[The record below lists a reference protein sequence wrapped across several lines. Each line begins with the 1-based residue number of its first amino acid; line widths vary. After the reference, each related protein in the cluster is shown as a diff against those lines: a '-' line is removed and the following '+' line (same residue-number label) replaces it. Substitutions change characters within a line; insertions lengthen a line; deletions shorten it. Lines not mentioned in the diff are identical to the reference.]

1 MILTAAI
8 VYARRRF
15 RRRRISNRPRG
26 SYRGGDTLLAIY
38 DKSPRRLQVEY
49 ALEHPGARYLAG
61 IGREDAFDVFQ
72 TYNSSALSP
81 TDIIEAQKSL
91 YPQPTGLK
99 ETRDDGH
106 GTRHFLMRLAIMLVK
121 VFAMVDG
128 PRFLERLHHLLAF
141 MLDFWGE
148 CGDELRLLDI
158 VVSFTDVLG
167 ANALDESVRAT
178 QVSPSSAHRFAG
190 GTGHGEIQKIAMEV
204 KDPLDVEAGIL

>member
-1 MILTAAI
+1 MTLMAAI

-15 RRRRISNRPRG
+15 RRLRISNRPRG

-49 ALEHPGARYLAG
+49 ALGAHQDSCVDRQAHLAE

-72 TYNSSALSP
+72 TCNSSALSP

-99 ETRDDGH
+99 ETRDDRH

-121 VFAMVDG
+121 VLNGVD
-128 PRFLERLHHLLAF
+128 
-141 MLDFWGE
+141 
-148 CGDELRLLDI
+148 DEI
-158 VVSFTDVLG
+158 W
-167 ANALDESVRAT
+167 
-178 QVSPSSAHRFAG
+178 VSPNP
-190 GTGHGEIQKIAMEV
+190 EIAMEV